1 MSLGHWL
8 ALSDY
13 STKYRVS
20 VSTLRRRIKAEDI
33 NFQLRD
39 GKYFLVDEPMSAHQ
53 KHRPSQESDVEM
65 MGAHLDSS
73 KFESSKLGASKL
85 DAARSDKLLLSKIAK
100 DEPILTAANKLLTE
114 LKKAYTQ
121 ILFEKEEQI
130 LRLKEEVS
138 DLKTLVKVLESENNK
153 KNSLKNN

>member
-39 GKYFLVDEPMSAHQ
+39 GKYFLIDEPMSTHQ

-65 MGAHLDSS
+65 VGAHLDSS
-73 KFESSKLGASKL
+73 KLNSAKLE
-85 DAARSDKLLLSKIAK
+85 AARTDKLLLSKIAK

-121 ILFEKEEQI
+121 ILYEKEDQI

-153 KNSLKNN
+153 KNSYKNN